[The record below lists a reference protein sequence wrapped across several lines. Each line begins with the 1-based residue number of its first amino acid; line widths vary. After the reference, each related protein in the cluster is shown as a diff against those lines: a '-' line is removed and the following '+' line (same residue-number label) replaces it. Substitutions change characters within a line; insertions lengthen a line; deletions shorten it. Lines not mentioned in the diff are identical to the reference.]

1 MLYLIGYAQVLDSV
15 STNIALR
22 NPPKSLSIL
31 EHRERT
37 GKSTRGEM
45 TLTAGCTYSGC
56 ADNVAQV
63 DVHPSVAV
71 HQVPIVRLSV
81 LQLHQLHN
89 DQLIILRRLGGGAK
103 SIGAYHGVADRG
115 LKQ

>member
-1 MLYLIGYAQVLDSV
+1 
-15 STNIALR
+15 
-22 NPPKSLSIL
+22 
-31 EHRERT
+31 
-37 GKSTRGEM
+37 M
-45 TLTAGCTYSGC
+45 TLTAGCAYSGC

-81 LQLHQLHN
+81 LQLHQLHT
-89 DQLIILRRLGGGAK
+89 DQLIIAQIGEGGAK
-103 SIGAYHGVADRG
+103 SIEAYHGVADRG